1 MQRVTIIGPAAAG
14 KSTLA
19 RKLGDLTG
27 IETFHLDEL
36 FWGPRCTPMP
46 VDEWDALLG
55 EIVARPKWII
65 DGNFTA
71 SLPARLARADTVVFV
86 DLPRVVCLAA
96 AVKRRLLF
104 GLRRPPG
111 MARDCRPMFNLTFL
125 RWIWSFQDD
134 HRPYYLE
141 LLSRPVP
148 GRTVVI
154 LRRRREVRRFV
165 AEVTEHVQA

>member
-1 MQRVTIIGPAAAG
+1 MRRVTIIGPAAAG

-19 RKLGDLTG
+19 RQLGDLTG
-27 IETFHLDEL
+27 IRTFHLDEL
-36 FWGPRCTPMP
+36 YWGPGCTPMP
-46 VDEWDALLG
+46 AGEWDALL
-55 EIVARPKWII
+55 EELVARPEWII

-71 SLPARLARADTVVFV
+71 SLPARLASADTVVFV

-125 RWIWSFQDD
+125 RWIWSFRDD
-134 HRPYYLE
+134 HRPHYLE
-141 LLSRPVP
+141 LLRQPVP
-148 GRTVVI
+148 GRVVI
-154 LRRRREVRRFV
+154 MLRRRRDVRRFV
-165 AEVTEHVQA
+165 AEVTARVRT

>member
-1 MQRVTIIGPAAAG
+1 MTIIGPAAAG

-19 RKLGDLTG
+19 RSLGDVTG

-36 FWGPRCTPMP
+36 YWGPGCTPTP
-46 VDEWDALLG
+46 ADEWDALLS
-55 EIVARPKWII
+55 EIVARQEWII

-71 SLPARLARADTVVFV
+71 SLPARLERADTVVFV
-86 DLPRVVCLAA
+86 DLPRAVCLAA

-104 GLRRPPG
+104 GVRRAPG

-125 RWIWSFQDD
+125 RWIWSFQYD

-141 LLSRPVP
+141 LLSRPLP
-148 GRTVVI
+148 GRTVVM
-154 LRRRREVRRFV
+154 LRRRRDVRRFL
-165 AEVTEHVQA
+165 AEVTARVLT